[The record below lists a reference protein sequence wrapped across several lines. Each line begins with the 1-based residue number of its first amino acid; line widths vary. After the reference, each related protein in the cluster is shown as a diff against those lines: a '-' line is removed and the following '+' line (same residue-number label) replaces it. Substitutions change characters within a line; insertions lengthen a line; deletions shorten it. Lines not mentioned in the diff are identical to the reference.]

1 MGTSSTT
8 MPLINQQRE
17 NMLSIAKN
25 SLLSTLDINGSST
38 RKQLSA
44 NTKKF
49 RQRCDAYFETQIDPV
64 DLDEA
69 KDP

>member
-1 MGTSSTT
+1 M
-8 MPLINQQRE
+8 
-17 NMLSIAKN
+17 
-25 SLLSTLDINGSST
+25 LSTLDRNGSST

-49 RQRCDAYFETQIDPV
+49 KQRCDAYFETKIDPV

>member
-1 MGTSSTT
+1 
-8 MPLINQQRE
+8 MPLINQQKE
-17 NMLSIAKN
+17 NLLSIAKN
-25 SLLSTLDINGSST
+25 SMLSTLDRNGSST
-38 RKQLSA
+38 RKQLSG

-49 RQRCDAYFETQIDPV
+49 KQRCDAYFETKIDPV